1 MDREIECESGA
12 KKVEK
17 KQSDRIRQNV
27 EQERNQNLE
36 PEIRVRKRNE
46 KVLNEYLTKIE
57 KVEKKYRNRRE
68 KVE

>member
-1 MDREIECESGA
+1 M
-12 KKVEK
+12 
-17 KQSDRIRQNV
+17 